1 MFYVTS
7 CAVEWLI
14 AKDASLVPLFPIKK
28 EKKRKYKEAALNLS
42 CM

>member
-14 AKDASLVPLFPIKK
+14 AKDASLVTLFPIKK
-28 EKKRKYKEAALNLS
+28 EKRENTKKLL
-42 CM
+42 